1 MSEFVGACVFA
12 VMIMKF
18 LHLADIH
25 LGCRRYNVEE
35 RTADFFR
42 AWSDVIARHALP
54 NAVDFV
60 LICGDFFNSRKVD
73 PQAMNHAI
81 IGLQVLKEAGIPVV
95 AIEGNHDQHESDAV
109 NRFSWMRSLSQW
121 GYLALLEPDTRD
133 GFNLTPWNEEE
144 RSGSYIDIAGA
155 RIFGT
160 HWFGTSTNAAVPLL
174 TDALRRARGEGLFNI
189 LMLHTDVEGQLNR
202 PNIPALSI
210 SRMKELRTL
219 VDYVALGH
227 THKRFEIENWAFNPG
242 SLEAC
247 TIDEFKEERGLYLV
261 EVDDAHRATA
271 HHSRDYMQRP
281 FQRLNFDVSGASD
294 AETVHAGVMDVI
306 RREAHTHDAEQDV
319 TPAPIIE
326 INLRG
331 HLGFKNS
338 LLDISRMREEAR
350 TQTGALHIM
359 ISNRSVPI
367 EYAVAAGL
375 DSDATRQVRERRI
388 IEDLITRDIRF
399 RARAHDM
406 AALVLDAKR
415 LALEDESPEKILE
428 LIEQQL
434 ELAGEH
440 TTSATSAATG
450 DTATGATIATDEAEL
465 VASASARQAIE
476 RNALKAVTSDK

>member
-1 MSEFVGACVFA
+1 
-12 VMIMKF
+12 
-18 LHLADIH
+18 
-25 LGCRRYNVEE
+25 VEE

-42 AWSDVIARHALP
+42 AWSDVIVRHALP
-54 NAVDFV
+54 HAVDFV

-81 IGLQVLKEAGIPVV
+81 IGLQMLKEAGIPVV

-121 GYLALLEPDTRD
+121 GYLILLEPDTRD
-133 GFNLTPWNEEE
+133 GFKLVPWNEDD

-160 HWFGTSTNAAVPLL
+160 HWFGTSTNAAVPLVV
-174 TDALRRARGEGLFNI
+174 DALRDARGEELFNI

-227 THKRFEIENWAFNPG
+227 THKRFEIEDWAFNPG

-261 EVDDAHRATA
+261 EVDEQKRITA
-271 HHSRDYMQRP
+271 NHSRDYIQRP
-281 FQRLNFDVSGASD
+281 FQRLNFDVSGAPD
-294 AETVHAGVMDVI
+294 ADAVHAGVLDVI
-306 RREAHTHDAEQDV
+306 RLEARTHDDAAAEDGR
-319 TPAPIIE
+319 PAPIIE

-338 LLDISRMREEAR
+338 LLDIPRMRDEAR
-350 TQTGALHIM
+350 SLTGALHIM
-359 ISNRSVPI
+359 ISNRSVPV

-375 DSDATRQVRERRI
+375 DSDASRQVRERRI

-399 RARAHDM
+399 RSRAHDM
-406 AALVLDAKR
+406 AALTLEAKR
-415 LALEDESPEKILE
+415 LALGDESPEKILG

-434 ELAGEH
+434 ELAAEQPNGALAIRAGEAALIAAAG
-440 TTSATSAATG
+440 SANE
-450 DTATGATIATDEAEL
+450 EAEL
-465 VASASARQAIE
+465 VASAGALNAIE
-476 RNALKAVTSDK
+476 RNAAT

>member
-1 MSEFVGACVFA
+1 MLSGSADCVDKPRAFA
-12 VMIMKF
+12 VIIMKF

-42 AWSDVIARHALP
+42 AWSDVIVRHALP
-54 NAVDFV
+54 HEVDFV

-81 IGLQVLKEAGIPVV
+81 IGLQMLQEAGIPVV

-121 GYLALLEPDTRD
+121 GFLRLLEPDTRD

-160 HWFGTSTNAAVPLL
+160 HWFGTSTNAAIPLL
-174 TDALRRARGEGLFNI
+174 TDALRRAHGENLFNI

-210 SRMKELRTL
+210 ARMKELRTL

-227 THKRFEIENWAFNPG
+227 MHKRFEIEDWAFNPG
-242 SLEAC
+242 SLEAF
-247 TIDEFKEERGLYLV
+247 TIDEYKEERGLYLV
-261 EVDDAHRATA
+261 EVDAAGRVNAA
-271 HHSRDYMQRP
+271 HSRDYTQRP
-281 FQRLNFDVSGASD
+281 FQRLNFDVSGVPD
-294 AETVHAGVMDVI
+294 ADAVHEGVLEVV
-306 RREAHTHDAEQDV
+306 RREARPHDDAR
-319 TPAPIIE
+319 TGAPAPIIE

-338 LLDISRMREEAR
+338 LLDIPRLREESRAL
-350 TQTGALHIM
+350 TGALHIM
-359 ISNRSVPI
+359 ISNRSVPV

-375 DSDATRQVRERRI
+375 DTDASRQVRERRI

-406 AALVLDAKR
+406 AALVLEAKR
-415 LALEDESPEKILE
+415 LALADESPERILD
-428 LIEQQL
+428 LIEGQL
-434 ELAGEH
+434 ELS
-440 TTSATSAATG
+440 TQP
-450 DTATGATIATDEAEL
+450 TDEPQLVAAPPPVMTDEPEL
-465 VASASARQAIE
+465 VASASAIQAIE
-476 RNALKAVTSDK
+476 RNAAT

>member
-1 MSEFVGACVFA
+1 
-12 VMIMKF
+12 MKF

-42 AWSDVIARHALP
+42 AWSDVIVRHALP

-81 IGLQVLKEAGIPVV
+81 IGLQMLKEAGIPVV

-121 GYLALLEPDTRD
+121 GYLILLEPDTRD
-133 GFNLTPWNEEE
+133 GFNLVPWNEEE

-160 HWFGTSTNAAVPLL
+160 HWFGTSTNAAVPLVV
-174 TDALRRARGEGLFNI
+174 DALRRARGEELFNI

-210 SRMKELRTL
+210 SRMKELRAL

-227 THKRFEIENWAFNPG
+227 THKRFEIEDWAFNPG

-261 EVDDAHRATA
+261 EVDEQKRITA
-271 HHSRDYMQRP
+271 RHSRDYTQRP
-281 FQRLNFDVSGASD
+281 FQRLNFDVSGAPD
-294 AETVHAGVMDVI
+294 AEAVHAGVLEVI
-306 RREAHTHDAEQDV
+306 RLEARTHDAAAQDES
-319 TPAPIIE
+319 PAPIIE

-338 LLDISRMREEAR
+338 LLDIPRMREEAR
-350 TQTGALHIM
+350 ALTGALHIM
-359 ISNRSVPI
+359 ISNRSVPV

-406 AALVLDAKR
+406 AALTLEAKR
-415 LALEDESPEKILE
+415 LALGDESPEKILN

-434 ELAGEH
+434 ELDAGQTEGAP
-440 TTSATSAATG
+440 S
-450 DTATGATIATDEAEL
+450 TGAADADATAPASMTTDEAEL
-465 VASASARQAIE
+465 VASASALQAIE
-476 RNALKAVTSDK
+476 RNAAT

>member
-1 MSEFVGACVFA
+1 
-12 VMIMKF
+12 MKF

-35 RTADFFR
+35 RTTDFFR
-42 AWSDVIARHALP
+42 AWSDVIVRHALP

-81 IGLQVLKEAGIPVV
+81 IGLQMLKDAGIPVV

-121 GYLALLEPDTRD
+121 GYLILLEPDTRD
-133 GFNLTPWNEEE
+133 GFNLVPWNEEE

-160 HWFGTSTNAAVPLL
+160 HWFGTSTNAAVPLVV
-174 TDALRRARGEGLFNI
+174 DALRRARGEELFNI

-210 SRMKELRTL
+210 SRMKELRAL

-227 THKRFEIENWAFNPG
+227 THKRFEIEDWAFNPG

-261 EVDDAHRATA
+261 EVDEQRRVVAAR
-271 HHSRDYMQRP
+271 HSRDYTQRP
-281 FQRLNFDVSGASD
+281 FQRLNFDVSGAPD
-294 AETVHAGVMDVI
+294 AEAVHAGVLEVL
-306 RREAHTHDAEQDV
+306 RLEARTHDAEQDDS
-319 TPAPIIE
+319 PAPIIE

-338 LLDISRMREEAR
+338 LLDIPRMREEAR
-350 TQTGALHIM
+350 ALTGALHIM
-359 ISNRSVPI
+359 ISNRSVPV

-406 AALVLDAKR
+406 AALTLEAKR
-415 LALEDESPEKILE
+415 LALGDESPEKILN

-434 ELAGEH
+434 ELDAGQ
-440 TTSATSAATG
+440 TDGSAP
-450 DTATGATIATDEAEL
+450 ATGAAAADDTAPAEALATGEGEL
-465 VASASARQAIE
+465 VASASALQAIE
-476 RNALKAVTSDK
+476 RNAAT